1 MPPAFVLS
9 QNQTLKLMYDKLRRN
24 RPKQAGLWEPFLH
37 KYTNWCVC
45 VLGHLLIPPRQA
57 AAKVTLRNGINL
69 TDRSI
74 PRGYRRPGRRP
85 HVPSSKPTMSKSR
98 RVSAPGRLIPGVGSR
113 QRETRTRWR
122 SVKAA
127 AAAVRGHIWGVPP
140 TVNSLFQK
148 SPAKSHQGMK
158 KPKKSVAS
166 TSLRRFGYTS

>member
-1 MPPAFVLS
+1 
-9 QNQTLKLMYDKLRRN
+9 LMYDKLRRN

-69 TDRSI
+69 TDHSI

-98 RVSAPGRLIPGVGSR
+98 RVSAPGSLVPGVVYR
-113 QRETRTRWR
+113 LEETRTRWR

-127 AAAVRGHIWGVPP
+127 AAAVRGHIWRVPR
-140 TVNSLFQK
+140 TVNSLF
-148 SPAKSHQGMK
+148 PE
-158 KPKKSVAS
+158 
-166 TSLRRFGYTS
+166 FGN